1 MQLQLLLQRHLSK
14 AVPAI
19 NLKYVLF
26 KKFILGSKIVWTNEL
41 QKASNYSGKM
51 KVPEKALEE
60 IKMSYFHSIVR
71 KIEQHD
77 IPQNLHRVPKIPF
90 QKQAPILIQ

>member
-1 MQLQLLLQRHLSK
+1 
-14 AVPAI
+14 
-19 NLKYVLF
+19 
-26 KKFILGSKIVWTNEL
+26 
-41 QKASNYSGKM
+41 M